1 MIQKHTYY
9 FLLIGLRGI
18 IFLLAMFR
26 FLFILPVL
34 IVSSYGL
41 IFAVDSSQLVPEATY
56 VKALGE
62 GFTKAIIRGY
72 EEACSIGGEVDP
84 NFVGSYNNA
93 RAAGYTDID
102 TYWFPCN
109 GSGNKCKSYA
119 TQLSELA
126 EAFSANSMDIGMIWI
141 DLEQDSTICDNFNYG
156 TSGNIAQAQS
166 LLTAMKDT
174 GFNFGIY
181 SSPGE
186 WSTLF
191 GSTSFVLDDTAPLWF
206 ATFNDVETVTLGTPF
221 GGWTT
226 AVGHQYTDVSA
237 SGLFDLSVFSS

>member
-1 MIQKHTYY
+1 MARFFKQL
-9 FLLIGLRGI
+9 FFFSAFIG
-18 IFLLAMFR
+18 
-26 FLFILPVL
+26 
-34 IVSSYGL
+34 SSYAL
-41 IFAVDSSQLVPEATY
+41 VHAVDSSALVPKATY

-72 EEACSIGGEVDP
+72 EEACSVGGEVDP
-84 NFVGSYNNA
+84 NFLGSYNNA

-109 GSGNKCKSYA
+109 GSGNNCKSYA
-119 TQLSELA
+119 TQLA
-126 EAFSANSMDIGMIWI
+126 EIAATFRANSMKIGTIWI
-141 DLEQDSTICDNFNYG
+141 DFEKDAAICNNWNYG
-156 TSGNIAQAQS
+156 ASGNQAQAKS
-166 LLTAMKDT
+166 LLAAMKAS

-181 SSPGE
+181 STPGE

-191 GSTSFVLDDTAPLWF
+191 GSTSFVLDSSAPLWF
-206 ATFNDVETVTLGTPF
+206 ATFNGVETLTLGTPF

-237 SGLFDLSVFSS
+237 SGFFDLSVFAH

>member
-1 MIQKHTYY
+1 
-9 FLLIGLRGI
+9 
-18 IFLLAMFR
+18 MFR
-26 FLFILPVL
+26 FLLVL
-34 IVSSYGL
+34 SALVVSSYGL
-41 IFAVDSSQLVPEATY
+41 VFAVDSSQLVPEATY
-56 VKALGE
+56 AKARSE

-84 NFVGSYNNA
+84 NFVGSYKNA
-93 RAAGYTDID
+93 RAAGYTNID

-109 GSGNKCKSYA
+109 GSGNNCKSYA
-119 TQLSELA
+119 TQLSELGA
-126 EAFSANSMDIGMIWI
+126 TFSKNSMIIGKIWI
-141 DLEQDSTICDNFNYG
+141 DLEKDSICNNFNYG
-156 TSGNIAQAQS
+156 TSGNQAQAKS
-166 LLTAMKDT
+166 LLAAMKAT

-181 SSPGE
+181 STPGE

-191 GSTSFVLDDTAPLWF
+191 GSTSFVLDNTAPLWF
-206 ATFNDVETVTLGTPF
+206 ATFNGVETLTLGTPF